1 MKEFWKKIINKDIL
15 IYIILIIFAM
25 LISLHSSIYP
35 VNENGYISTDVSIWI
50 NIAKKMSHGE
60 IMYLDFFD
68 HKGPILYFIYY
79 IGYILGKN
87 LGIWMIDVICNAI
100 NVLMIYKISKSILK
114 NKNKALIITAICMCY
129 LSHLCIEN
137 PCTESIALPFILISF
152 YQFTKFTINI
162 RDFKQKESLCTG
174 ISLAIVLLLRPN
186 LIALWIIYYLYFFI
200 KLIKAKEIK
209 HLQQIVTFS
218 IIGVIIVFLPV
229 IFYLIIN
236 RAFTDFIN
244 TYLIFNLE
252 YASNKEKSMITVIQ
266 YFMYHT
272 NYIIAFMCVAY
283 ILLICE
289 KRNLDNTEYEYL
301 KLSCIYFIFSFY
313 LAIMPQR
320 RYMHYL
326 IPILPS
332 LIIPLAIIL
341 KRINLNR
348 KTNIILIVTFIL
360 YTSFSLF
367 NTKTRIEEYSSYTS
381 FYKEISKEVKQ
392 ITKQEDNVLVLGNK
406 AIIYLMSDREYKGKY
421 LYQLPMANE
430 NKEMSNKIIKEI
442 KNDLPDIIVNF
453 IDIKE
458 DDEKN
463 LTNFKDEIK
472 IILNENYYNKD
483 DIIYVKK

>member
-1 MKEFWKKIINKDIL
+1 
-15 IYIILIIFAM
+15 
-25 LISLHSSIYP
+25 
-35 VNENGYISTDVSIWI
+35 
-50 NIAKKMSHGE
+50 
-60 IMYLDFFD
+60 
-68 HKGPILYFIYY
+68 
-79 IGYILGKN
+79 
-87 LGIWMIDVICNAI
+87 
-100 NVLMIYKISKSILK
+100 
-114 NKNKALIITAICMCY
+114 
-129 LSHLCIEN
+129 
-137 PCTESIALPFILISF
+137 
-152 YQFTKFTINI
+152 
-162 RDFKQKESLCTG
+162 
-174 ISLAIVLLLRPN
+174 
-186 LIALWIIYYLYFFI
+186 
-200 KLIKAKEIK
+200 
-209 HLQQIVTFS
+209 
-218 IIGVIIVFLPV
+218 
-229 IFYLIIN
+229 
-236 RAFTDFIN
+236 
-244 TYLIFNLE
+244 
-252 YASNKEKSMITVIQ
+252 
-266 YFMYHT
+266 
-272 NYIIAFMCVAY
+272 
-283 ILLICE
+283 
-289 KRNLDNTEYEYL
+289 
-301 KLSCIYFIFSFY
+301 
-313 LAIMPQR
+313 
-320 RYMHYL
+320 MHYL

-463 LTNFKDEIK
+463 LTNFIDEIK